1 MDEIIEFRHN
11 ADECRALAAKARSEA
26 LRTELLELAN
36 QWTLLAAEH
45 ERCRKPA
52 PRAAA
57 WVH

>member
-45 ERCRKPA
+45 ERCQKTA
-52 PRAAA
+52 PRAHA
-57 WVH
+57 WLH